1 MFRNSF
7 KVYDIHGHLPY
18 RIQGGGIQQKK
29 HELITRYGTERA
41 ERMRLTWDFP
51 EIEPY
56 NPQHE
61 TIPLIDRWAQELD
74 KYGIGGLNFL
84 TALDNDNM
92 ADQLAR
98 FPDRFT
104 GFAFHP
110 IEAPN
115 AAEEL
120 ERAVSELGLKGY
132 KLFGP
137 LTEIPFDDPSLK
149 PVWTFLAE
157 KKLPVL
163 IHFGLLGHAGG
174 IVHHP
179 NINPLAIFN
188 TAREYPDIPF
198 IIPHF
203 GAGYFQELLHL
214 CWSCPNVL
222 IDTSGSNQWIRWM
235 PYELTLESLFRK
247 TYELIG
253 PERIIFGTDAIGFP
267 RGYPYRYLQDQVRV
281 ARDLRFSETEI
292 ENIFGNNAR
301 RLLGLDISVPSL
313 AADEATKHTI

>member
-1 MFRNSF
+1 MFRNNF
-7 KVYDIHGHLPY
+7 QVYDIHGHLPY
-18 RIQGGGIQQKK
+18 RIQIGGSWSK
-29 HELITRYGTERA
+29 HELIDRYGKERG
-41 ERMRLTWDFP
+41 ERFRLTWDFP
-51 EIEPY
+51 EGGAAGSADD
-56 NPQHE
+56 
-61 TIPLIDRWAQELD
+61 TTPLIDRWVQELD
-74 KYGIGGLNFL
+74 KYNIGGMNFL

-92 ADQLAR
+92 ADQLAH

-110 IEAPN
+110 IEAPD
-115 AAEEL
+115 AADEL
-120 ERAVSELGLKGY
+120 KRAVNELGLKGY

-137 LTEIPFDDPSLK
+137 LTKIPFDDPSLK

-163 IHFGLLGHAGG
+163 IHFGMLGHAGG

-188 TAREYPDIPF
+188 TAREYSDIPF

-222 IDTSGSNQWIRWM
+222 IDTSGSNQWVRWM

-253 PERIIFGTDAIGFP
+253 PERIVFGTDASGFP
-267 RGYPYRYLQDQVRV
+267 RGFPYRYLQDQVRV
-281 ARDLRFSETEI
+281 TRELRFSESDI
-292 ENIFGNNAR
+292 ELIFGNNAR
-301 RLLGLDISVPSL
+301 RLLGLPIPQ
-313 AADEATKHTI
+313 EAGPEAKQTK